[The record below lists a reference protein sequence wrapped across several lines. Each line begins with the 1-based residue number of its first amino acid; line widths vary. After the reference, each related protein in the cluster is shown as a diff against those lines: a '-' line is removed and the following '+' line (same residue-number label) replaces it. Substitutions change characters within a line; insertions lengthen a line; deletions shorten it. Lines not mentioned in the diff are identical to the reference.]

1 MKKFKL
7 GLFPKVVIAII
18 IGSVLG
24 LFLADVEVINR
35 SFKTFNVLFAQLLKF
50 VVPLLV
56 LGLVTPSIANLGR
69 GAGKM
74 LLTVMIIAYCST
86 VCGALFSY
94 GVSSNVLP
102 MYVDKLEQTEEE
114 VELKAQNDTVFLHS
128 MSSAELPQTADS
140 LQVTAAQ
147 QIDPVVMTRMV
158 PVSKEEAKAKMEE
171 MEFKPYIDLKI
182 PPICDIMTAL
192 VLAFM
197 LGVGITFTK
206 SKGLK
211 KGFEEFGEIVKLTI
225 EGVIIPLLPIYIFT
239 MMYEMSATGKLA
251 VVMGTGVKVI
261 ATGVVLSILYLIIQ
275 YCIAGLIA
283 RKNPFKMLWNIIPA
297 YLTGFSICSSSA
309 CIPVTYECT
318 LKNGVR
324 KDIADFVIPLCSTVH
339 MCGSTIKLTVTSV
352 AVAYMFGEPI
362 PFSLFLQF
370 ALMQAIAA
378 VAAPG
383 VMGGV
388 LMASVGLLS
397 TILGFSDTMTTLMM
411 TIYLALDGYGPAVN
425 VSGDAAIAVIT
436 NKLFGKKKEAEAET
450 VAES

>member
-1 MKKFKL
+1 MKKIKL
-7 GLFPKVVIAII
+7 GLFPKVVIAIVV
-18 IGSVLG
+18 GALLG
-24 LFLADVEVINR
+24 LILPDVVVRI
-35 SFKTFNVLFAQLLKF
+35 FKTFNVLFAQLLKF

-74 LLTVMIIAYCST
+74 LLTVMLIAYCST

-94 GVSSNVLP
+94 GVSSNILP
-102 MYVDKLEQTEEE
+102 MYLNPG
-114 VELKAQNDTVFLHS
+114 ELAAEAVSEKEFL
-128 MSSAELPQTADS
+128 
-140 LQVTAAQ
+140 
-147 QIDPVVMTRMV
+147 
-158 PVSKEEAKAKMEE
+158 
-171 MEFKPYIDLKI
+171 PYIDLKI

-192 VLAFM
+192 VLSFVV
-197 LGVGITFTK
+197 GVGIIFTDA
-206 SKGLK
+206 KGLK

-225 EGVIIPLLPIYIFT
+225 ENVIIPFLPVYIFT
-239 MMYEMSATGKLA
+239 MICEMSAKGVID
-251 VVMGTGVKVI
+251 VVLGTGFKVI
-261 ATGVVLSILYLIIQ
+261 LTGVVLSILYLIVQ
-275 YCIAGLIA
+275 YCIAGIIA
-283 RKNPFKMLWNIIPA
+283 RKNPLKMLWNVIPA

-362 PFSLFLQF
+362 TFGLFMQF

-388 LMASVGLLS
+388 LMASVGLLG
-397 TILGFSDTMTTLMM
+397 TVLGFSDTMTTLMM

-436 NKLFGKKKEAEAET
+436 DKLFGGKKQKIA
-450 VAES
+450 VK

>member
-1 MKKFKL
+1 MKKIKL
-7 GLFPKVVIAII
+7 GLFPKVVIAIV
-18 IGSVLG
+18 IGALLG
-24 LFLADVEVINR
+24 LILPDVIVRIL
-35 SFKTFNVLFAQLLKF
+35 KTFNVLFAQLLKF

-74 LLTVMIIAYCST
+74 LLTVMLIAYCST

-94 GVSSNVLP
+94 GVSSNILP
-102 MYVDKLEQTEEE
+102 MYLNPG
-114 VELKAQNDTVFLHS
+114 EL
-128 MSSAELPQTADS
+128 SAEA
-140 LQVTAAQ
+140 
-147 QIDPVVMTRMV
+147 
-158 PVSKEEAKAKMEE
+158 VSEKE
-171 MEFKPYIDLKI
+171 FLPYIDLKI

-192 VLAFM
+192 VLSFVI
-197 LGVGITFTK
+197 GVGIIFTGAN
-206 SKGLK
+206 GLK
-211 KGFEEFGEIVKLTI
+211 RGFEEFGEIVKLTI
-225 EGVIIPLLPIYIFT
+225 EKVIIPFLPVYIFT
-239 MMYEMSATGKLA
+239 MICEMSAKGVID
-251 VVMGTGVKVI
+251 VVLGTGFKVI
-261 ATGVVLSILYLIIQ
+261 LTGVVLSILYLVVQ
-275 YCIAGLIA
+275 YCIAGIIA
-283 RKNPFKMLWNIIPA
+283 GKNPLKMLWNVIPA

-352 AVAYMFGEPI
+352 AVAYMFGAPI
-362 PFSLFLQF
+362 TFGLFMQF

-388 LMASVGLLS
+388 LMASVGLLG
-397 TILGFSDTMTTLMM
+397 TVLGFSDTMTTLMM

-425 VSGDAAIAVIT
+425 VSGDAAIAVIAD
-436 NKLFGKKKEAEAET
+436 KLFGGKKSETTEA
-450 VAES
+450 

>member
-1 MKKFKL
+1 MKKIKL
-7 GLFPKVVIAII
+7 GLFPKVVIAIV
-18 IGSVLG
+18 IGALLG
-24 LFLADVEVINR
+24 LILPDVVVRIL
-35 SFKTFNVLFAQLLKF
+35 KTFNVLFAQLLKF

-69 GAGKM
+69 GAGRM
-74 LLTVMIIAYCST
+74 LLTVMLIAYCST

-94 GVSSNVLP
+94 GVSSNIFPLYLTP
-102 MYVDKLEQTEEE
+102 G
-114 VELKAQNDTVFLHS
+114 ELSGDAVAEKEFL
-128 MSSAELPQTADS
+128 
-140 LQVTAAQ
+140 
-147 QIDPVVMTRMV
+147 
-158 PVSKEEAKAKMEE
+158 
-171 MEFKPYIDLKI
+171 PYIDLKI
-182 PPICDIMTAL
+182 PPVCDIMTAL
-192 VLAFM
+192 VLSFVV
-197 LGVGITFTK
+197 GVGIIFTDA
-206 SKGLK
+206 KGLK

-225 EGVIIPLLPIYIFT
+225 ENVIIPFLPVYIFT
-239 MMYEMSATGKLA
+239 MICEMSARGVID
-251 VVMGTGVKVI
+251 VVLGTGFKVI
-261 ATGVVLSILYLIIQ
+261 LTGVVLSILYLVVQ
-275 YCIAGLIA
+275 YCIAGIIA
-283 RKNPFKMLWNIIPA
+283 RKNPLKMLWNVIPA

-362 PFSLFLQF
+362 TFGLFMQF

-388 LMASVGLLS
+388 LMASVGLLG
-397 TILGFSDTMTTLMM
+397 TVLGFSDTMTTLMM

-425 VSGDAAIAVIT
+425 VSGDAAIAVIADR
-436 NKLFGKKKEAEAET
+436 LFGKKMDKKKAEQSAAVEA
-450 VAES
+450 

>member
-1 MKKFKL
+1 MKKKIKL
-7 GLFPKVVIAII
+7 GLFPKVVIAIV
-18 IGSVLG
+18 IGALLG
-24 LFLADVEVINR
+24 LILPDVVVRI
-35 SFKTFNVLFAQLLKF
+35 FKTFNVLFAQLLKF

-56 LGLVTPSIANLGR
+56 LGLVTPSIANLGC

-74 LLTVMIIAYCST
+74 LLTVMLIAYCST

-94 GVSSNVLP
+94 GVSSNIFPLYLNP
-102 MYVDKLEQTEEE
+102 G
-114 VELKAQNDTVFLHS
+114 EL
-128 MSSAELPQTADS
+128 SAEA
-140 LQVTAAQ
+140 
-147 QIDPVVMTRMV
+147 
-158 PVSKEEAKAKMEE
+158 VSEKE
-171 MEFKPYIDLKI
+171 FLPYIDLKI

-192 VLAFM
+192 VLSFVI
-197 LGVGITFTK
+197 GVGIIFTDA
-206 SKGLK
+206 KGLK

-225 EGVIIPLLPIYIFT
+225 ENVIIPFLPVYIFT
-239 MMYEMSATGKLA
+239 MICEMSAKGVID
-251 VVMGTGVKVI
+251 VVLGTGFKVI
-261 ATGVVLSILYLIIQ
+261 LTGVILSILYLVVQ
-275 YCIAGLIA
+275 YCIAGIIA
-283 RKNPFKMLWNIIPA
+283 RKNPLKLIWNIIPA

-352 AVAYMFGEPI
+352 AVAYMFGEPLT
-362 PFSLFLQF
+362 FGLFMQF

-388 LMASVGLLS
+388 LMASVGLLG
-397 TILGFSDTMTTLMM
+397 TVLGFSDTMTTLMM

-425 VSGDAAIAVIT
+425 VSGDAAIAVIAD
-436 NKLFGKKKEAEAET
+436 KLFGGKKSTAESAEA
-450 VAES
+450 